1 MSSDNLLSR
10 LAAYSSSDSSDS
22 EEEEDEQRISENML
36 SIKPGEMIKSSLA
49 TVSPPKIE
57 IAPAVDTSEL
67 EADQRNKELARFE
80 TTN

>member
-10 LAAYSSSDSSDS
+10 LGAYSSSNSSDS
-22 EEEEDEQRISENML
+22 EEEDEQKHNENKL
-36 SIKPGEMIKSSLA
+36 SIQPGEMIKSSLA
-49 TVSPPKIE
+49 TLSPPKIE

-67 EADQRNKELARFE
+67 EADLRNKELARFE